1 MPCDDKD
8 ALLAFDHSSRTD
20 SGFLTSIM
28 HETDSSSNS
37 DGTSVTQA
45 PQEDSDTGNEPPPS
59 IQSLH
64 NTSICLLLRYD
75 QPDGIYFDETM
86 PAELEGQLSAFEFQ
100 TRIKEVNARLAAMGS
115 LDDCAPH
122 ARTGLAALIVA
133 LTVVLL
139 ALGGRQQSNSGII
152 LWLSGIVFIS
162 VVICATFSFKHK
174 CERRI
179 HPLLDAYNT
188 LDETIQLKWT
198 LDPPHAQTTRNFF
211 AFNLTPESWRV
222 PWQIQIQ
229 YLHKGEAVF
238 LPAYAPRESMWA
250 YRRGSVGSIMSSF
263 SFFPATNNNNNSNIN
278 NNNRP
283 PSYKSMSA

>member
-1 MPCDDKD
+1 MDDKD
-8 ALLAFDHSSRTD
+8 ALLPFAHAPRTD
-20 SGFLTSIM
+20 SGFLTSSI
-28 HETDSSSNS
+28 HEADNNPTQEEEADSNS
-37 DGTSVTQA
+37 DS
-45 PQEDSDTGNEPPPS
+45 NELPPS

-64 NTSICLLLRYD
+64 NTSICLLLRYNH
-75 QPDGIYFDETM
+75 PDRIYFDEAM
-86 PAELEGQLSAFEFQ
+86 PAELEGQLSAFEYQ
-100 TRIKEVNARLAAMGS
+100 TRIKEINARLAGMGS
-115 LDDCAPH
+115 LDDYAPH
-122 ARTGLAALIVA
+122 VRTGLAGLIVA
-133 LTVVLL
+133 MTLVLL

-152 LWLSGIVFIS
+152 LWLSGIVFLS

-179 HPLLDAYNT
+179 HPFLDAYNT
-188 LDETIQLKWT
+188 LDESIQLKWT

-211 AFNLTPESWRV
+211 ALKLSPESTRV

-263 SFFPATNNNNNSNIN
+263 SIFANNNNNSNSN
-278 NNNRP
+278 NNINRP
-283 PSYKSMSA
+283 PSYKSMSG